1 MEYAEIRQTIDCVFG
16 SDHQITVKV
25 NDDGTLGTVFSTCSA
40 DKAETEGLIL
50 LGTDPMKTCLGYMD
64 CFLKHVN
71 GEIAHYSLPTV
82 YQNTVLACV
91 GNPLKAKVE
100 AKKSVRL
107 RAKQEEETKEAAKA
121 SEGMI
126 ARKLREY
133 MVRHIGSRN
142 EAFAIRKEDDGHYTF
157 NLVTSTRYDS
167 TARKHVPTTFKTIAD
182 RVEGEWVVRY
192 DWDDG
197 GNIFRVT
204 GHYGGWCEPCGKHG
218 RRGHDETAG
227 HMRAMTKV
235 AFVAMQATS
244 KEGMR
249 IHKDDVRDKDGEP
262 VTYTYRKNSKKLV
275 GVRFGE
281 YVVPE
286 TDETTYPS
294 YEQ

>member
-1 MEYAEIRQTIDCVFG
+1 MEYAEIKQTIDCVFG

-71 GEIAHYSLPTV
+71 GERSYYDLPRV
-82 YQNTVLACV
+82 YQGTVLCVV
-91 GNPLKAKVE
+91 GNPLKDKVQAKV
-100 AKKSVRL
+100 
-107 RAKQEEETKEAAKA
+107 RARQAEKDDTAAKEATKA

-142 EAFAIRKEDDGHYTF
+142 EAFAIRKEDNGRYTF
-157 NLVTSTRYDS
+157 NLVTGTRYDS

-182 RVEGEWVVRY
+182 RVDGEWVVRY

-249 IHKDDVRDKDGEP
+249 LHKDNVCDKEGNP
-262 VTYTYRKNSKKLV
+262 ITYTYRKNSKKLV

-286 TDETTYPS
+286 TTENTYSS
-294 YEQ
+294 Y